1 MADEEQCKGGTHTI
15 GALPTS
21 IAELGSKAGVAA
33 MISEVAENRWKEIK
47 CDVKKSST
55 VEVSGEVFSKAK
67 MQENRAQ
74 QERFC
79 WMAVKVSSG

>member
-1 MADEEQCKGGTHTI
+1 MADEEQCKGGTHPI

-33 MISEVAENRWKEIK
+33 MISEVAESRWKEIK
-47 CDVKKSST
+47 CDVTKSST

-67 MQENRAQ
+67 MQENRAAG
-74 QERFC
+74 E
-79 WMAVKVSSG
+79 VLLDGGHKVSSG